1 MLYGSGENVDD
12 RTIQQLDEQ
21 SDIAKDSL
29 DLCIARA
36 HNHDPSLTKEE
47 VLLGIDQAR
56 NTLLHVLKLYNNFR
70 MRRNDAD
77 KC

>member
-12 RTIQQLDEQ
+12 RTIQQLDEL
-21 SDIAKDSL
+21 SDIAKNSL

-36 HNHDPSLTKEE
+36 HDHDLSLTKEE

-56 NTLLHVLKLYNNFR
+56 NALLQVLKSYNNFR
-70 MRRNDAD
+70 AR
-77 KC
+77 